1 MRLSGNRALV
11 KRALGHGT
19 ARLHRTEQRQQC
31 GDIVRADVHE
41 RACARV
47 IIKCRIG
54 VEGLTAVIDDKC
66 RGADDLTDFAG
77 VQNIAAGLQ
86 PCAQKGIRCTAD
98 AQMLGLRQVHQL
110 FALGIGEGERLFRV
124 DMLAAG
130 QRQLVE
136 PIVRVRRGQIE
147 NQIHIRLFNQILCT
161 GVGVRDAEFL
171 SFFLCLFQAARSTGV
186 NGHKIAVFFQVV
198 EIDAADVTETDDAD
212 AQFFHGKSL
221 LAVVTVSIAGRG

>member
-1 MRLSGNRALV
+1 M
-11 KRALGHGT
+11 
-19 ARLHRTEQRQQC
+19 
-31 GDIVRADVHE
+31 
-41 RACARV
+41 
-47 IIKCRIG
+47 
-54 VEGLTAVIDDKC
+54 
-66 RGADDLTDFAG
+66 
-77 VQNIAAGLQ
+77 Q

-98 AQMLGLRQVHQL
+98 AQIPGLCQVHQL
-110 FALGIGEGERLFRV
+110 LALGIGEGERLFRV

-136 PIVRVRRGQIE
+136 PIVCVRCGQIE

-186 NGHKIAVFFQVV
+186 NGHKIAVFFQIV
-198 EIDAADVTETDDAD
+198 EIDAADVAETDDAD